1 VFALFWYQIYTN
13 FDSQYIFDYTY
24 IIFFNLAFTSL
35 PVIVMGVLDQDVDD
49 KVSLAVPQL
58 YRRGIER
65 KEWTQ
70 PKFWYVH
77 TIPELFNPINKL
89 QGIHDRRC
97 LPIPGL
103 LLLRLRTV

>member
-1 VFALFWYQIYTN
+1 VFSLFWYQIYTN

-49 KVSLAVPQL
+49 RVSLAVPQL

-70 PKFWYVH
+70 PKFWYV
-77 TIPELFNPINKL
+77 TINFPIKSSL
-89 QGIHDRRC
+89 TSLGPTC
-97 LPIPGL
+97 L
-103 LLLRLRTV
+103 TVSTNL